1 MNIDR
6 LAPWYRW
13 LEYAAFG
20 RALQQSRVMF
30 FDRLATARRILVFGE
45 GDGRA
50 LARLLAMAPLAQVDV
65 VELSGAMIELARC
78 RAGDQVNRVRFHQL
92 DARGA
97 DWPDGSFDAIVTLFF
112 LDCFSDD
119 ELKALVPRIADRMS
133 ADAIWLITDFAI
145 PSKGLRRWHALA
157 WVNIMYVFFTATTAL
172 HTGSL
177 PDIDSILLDD
187 GFTLRNSF
195 WRRAG
200 LIRSEIWKKDYTL

>member
-20 RALQQSRVMF
+20 RALQQSRVVF

-112 LDCFSDD
+112 LDCFCND
-119 ELKALVPRIADRMS
+119 ELKALIPRIADRMS
-133 ADAIWLITDFAI
+133 ADAVWLIADFSI
-145 PSKGLRRWHALA
+145 PATGWRRLHALA
-157 WVNIMYVFFTATTAL
+157 WVKIMYAFFSTATAL
-172 HTGSL
+172 RTRFL
-177 PDIDSILLDD
+177 PEIDSVLGDA
-187 GFTLRNSF
+187 GFTQRDSCCS
-195 WRRAG
+195 RAG
-200 LIRSEIWKKDYTL
+200 LIRCQIWKKDYTP